1 MNEVIFFEVC
11 WCVFMKGD
19 EYLVVEGV
27 SGTCVNMGDGG
38 LINNGYVLVFIDR

>member
-11 WCVFMKGD
+11 WCVFTKGD

-27 SGTCVNMGDGG
+27 SGICVNTGDGG